1 MENKNVSVN
10 EDLLLKLSG
19 ILCFSTGYVLAN
31 KNLKNTLLA
40 QKLIEARDLVLKEL
54 KLNPE
59 EIFKDDEDKQETG
72 SKELIIPDSGDGN
85 RNL

>member
-1 MENKNVSVN
+1 MENKNVPLN

-31 KNLKNTLLA
+31 KNLKNTPLA

-72 SKELIIPDSGDGN
+72 SY
-85 RNL
+85 

>member
-1 MENKNVSVN
+1 MENKNVSMN

-31 KNLKNTLLA
+31 RNLKNTLLA
-40 QKLIEARDLVLKEL
+40 QKLIEARDIVLKEL

-72 SKELIIPDSGDGN
+72 SY
-85 RNL
+85 

>member
-1 MENKNVSVN
+1 MENKNVSIN

-31 KNLKNTLLA
+31 RNLKNTLLV
-40 QKLIEARDLVLKEL
+40 QKLIEARDIVLKEL

-72 SKELIIPDSGDGN
+72 AY
-85 RNL
+85 

>member
-1 MENKNVSVN
+1 MENKNVSIN

-19 ILCFSTGYVLAN
+19 ILCFSTGYILAN

-72 SKELIIPDSGDGN
+72 PY
-85 RNL
+85 

>member
-1 MENKNVSVN
+1 MENKNVSIN

-19 ILCFSTGYVLAN
+19 ILCFSTGYILAN
-31 KNLKNTLLA
+31 RNLKDTLLA

-72 SKELIIPDSGDGN
+72 SY
-85 RNL
+85 

>member
-1 MENKNVSVN
+1 MENKNVSIN

-19 ILCFSTGYVLAN
+19 ILCFSTGYILAN
-31 KNLKNTLLA
+31 RNLKNTLLA
-40 QKLIEARDLVLKEL
+40 QKLIEARNIVLKEL

-72 SKELIIPDSGDGN
+72 SY
-85 RNL
+85 

>member
-1 MENKNVSVN
+1 MENKNVSIN

-31 KNLKNTLLA
+31 RNLKNTLLA
-40 QKLIEARDLVLKEL
+40 QKLVEARDLVLKEL

-72 SKELIIPDSGDGN
+72 SY
-85 RNL
+85 

>member
-19 ILCFSTGYVLAN
+19 ILCFSTGYILAN
-31 KNLKNTLLA
+31 RNLKNTLLA
-40 QKLIEARDLVLKEL
+40 QKLIEARDIVLKEL

-72 SKELIIPDSGDGN
+72 SY
-85 RNL
+85 

>member
-1 MENKNVSVN
+1 MENKNVSIN
-10 EDLLLKLSG
+10 EDVLLKLSG

-40 QKLIEARDLVLKEL
+40 QKLIEARDIVLKEL

-59 EIFKDDEDKQETG
+59 EIFKDDEDK
-72 SKELIIPDSGDGN
+72 
-85 RNL
+85 

>member
-1 MENKNVSVN
+1 MENKNVSIN

-31 KNLKNTLLA
+31 RNLKNTLLA

-59 EIFKDDEDKQETG
+59 EIFKYDEDKQEI
-72 SKELIIPDSGDGN
+72 SSY
-85 RNL
+85 

>member
-1 MENKNVSVN
+1 MENKNVSIN

-31 KNLKNTLLA
+31 KNLKDTLLA

-59 EIFKDDEDKQETG
+59 EIFKYDENKQETG
-72 SKELIIPDSGDGN
+72 SY
-85 RNL
+85 

>member
-1 MENKNVSVN
+1 MENKNVSIN

-19 ILCFSTGYVLAN
+19 ILCFSTGYILAN

-59 EIFKDDEDKQETG
+59 EIFKYDEDKQETG
-72 SKELIIPDSGDGN
+72 SY
-85 RNL
+85 

>member
-1 MENKNVSVN
+1 MENKNISIN

-31 KNLKNTLLA
+31 RNLKNTLLA

-59 EIFKDDEDKQETG
+59 EIFKYDEDKQEI
-72 SKELIIPDSGDGN
+72 SSY
-85 RNL
+85 

>member
-1 MENKNVSVN
+1 MENKNVSIN

-31 KNLKNTLLA
+31 KNLKNTLLV

-59 EIFKDDEDKQETG
+59 EIFKYDEDKQETG
-72 SKELIIPDSGDGN
+72 SY
-85 RNL
+85 

>member
-1 MENKNVSVN
+1 MENKNVSMN

-19 ILCFSTGYVLAN
+19 ILCFSTGYVMAN
-31 KNLKNTLLA
+31 RNLKNTLLA

-72 SKELIIPDSGDGN
+72 SY
-85 RNL
+85 

>member
-1 MENKNVSVN
+1 MENKNVPIN

-19 ILCFSTGYVLAN
+19 ILCFSTGYILAN

-40 QKLIEARDLVLKEL
+40 QKLIEARDIVLKEL

-59 EIFKDDEDKQETG
+59 EIFKYDEDKQETG
-72 SKELIIPDSGDGN
+72 SY
-85 RNL
+85 

>member
-1 MENKNVSVN
+1 MENKNVSIN

-31 KNLKNTLLA
+31 RNLKNTLLA
-40 QKLIEARDLVLKEL
+40 QKLIEARDIVLKEL

-59 EIFKDDEDKQETG
+59 EIFKYDEDKQKIG
-72 SKELIIPDSGDGN
+72 SY
-85 RNL
+85 

>member
-1 MENKNVSVN
+1 MENKNVSIN

-31 KNLKNTLLA
+31 RNLKNTLLA

-72 SKELIIPDSGDGN
+72 SY
-85 RNL
+85 

>member
-1 MENKNVSVN
+1 MENKNVSI
-10 EDLLLKLSG
+10 DLLLKLSG

-31 KNLKNTLLA
+31 RNLKNTLLA
-40 QKLIEARDLVLKEL
+40 QKLIEARDIVLKEL

-72 SKELIIPDSGDGN
+72 SY
-85 RNL
+85 

>member
-1 MENKNVSVN
+1 MENKNVSIN

-19 ILCFSTGYVLAN
+19 ILCFSTGYILAN
-31 KNLKNTLLA
+31 KNLKDTLLA
-40 QKLIEARDLVLKEL
+40 QKLIEARNLVLKEL

-72 SKELIIPDSGDGN
+72 SY
-85 RNL
+85 

>member
-1 MENKNVSVN
+1 MENKNVSIN

-31 KNLKNTLLA
+31 KNLKNTLLV
-40 QKLIEARDLVLKEL
+40 QKLIEARDIVLKEL

-72 SKELIIPDSGDGN
+72 AY
-85 RNL
+85 

>member
-1 MENKNVSVN
+1 MENKNVSIN

-31 KNLKNTLLA
+31 RNLKNTLLA

-59 EIFKDDEDKQETG
+59 EIFKDDEDKQKTG
-72 SKELIIPDSGDGN
+72 SY
-85 RNL
+85 

>member
-1 MENKNVSVN
+1 MENKNVSIN

-31 KNLKNTLLA
+31 RNLKNTLLA
-40 QKLIEARDLVLKEL
+40 QKLIEARDIVLKEL

-59 EIFKDDEDKQETG
+59 EIFKDDEDK
-72 SKELIIPDSGDGN
+72 
-85 RNL
+85 

>member
-1 MENKNVSVN
+1 MENKNVSIN

-31 KNLKNTLLA
+31 RNFKNSLLA

-59 EIFKDDEDKQETG
+59 EIFKYDEDKQET
-72 SKELIIPDSGDGN
+72 DSY
-85 RNL
+85 

>member
-1 MENKNVSVN
+1 MENKNVSIN

-59 EIFKDDEDKQETG
+59 EIFKYDEDKQEIG
-72 SKELIIPDSGDGN
+72 SY
-85 RNL
+85 

>member
-1 MENKNVSVN
+1 MENKNISIN

-31 KNLKNTLLA
+31 RNLKNTPLA

-59 EIFKDDEDKQETG
+59 EIFKDDEDKQEIG
-72 SKELIIPDSGDGN
+72 SY
-85 RNL
+85 

>member
-1 MENKNVSVN
+1 MENKNVSIN
-10 EDLLLKLSG
+10 EDILLKLSG

-72 SKELIIPDSGDGN
+72 SY
-85 RNL
+85 

>member
-1 MENKNVSVN
+1 MENKNVPIN
-10 EDLLLKLSG
+10 EDILLKLSG

-31 KNLKNTLLA
+31 RNLKNTLLA

-72 SKELIIPDSGDGN
+72 AY
-85 RNL
+85 

>member
-19 ILCFSTGYVLAN
+19 ILCFSTGYILAN
-31 KNLKNTLLA
+31 KNLKDTLLA
-40 QKLIEARDLVLKEL
+40 QKLIEARNIVLKEL

-72 SKELIIPDSGDGN
+72 SY
-85 RNL
+85 

>member
-1 MENKNVSVN
+1 MENKNVSIN

-31 KNLKNTLLA
+31 RNFKNTLLA

-72 SKELIIPDSGDGN
+72 SY
-85 RNL
+85 

>member
-1 MENKNVSVN
+1 MENKNVPIN

-72 SKELIIPDSGDGN
+72 SY
-85 RNL
+85 

>member
-31 KNLKNTLLA
+31 RNLRNTLLA
-40 QKLIEARDLVLKEL
+40 QKLIEARDIVLKEL

-59 EIFKDDEDKQETG
+59 EIFKYDENKQETG
-72 SKELIIPDSGDGN
+72 SY
-85 RNL
+85 